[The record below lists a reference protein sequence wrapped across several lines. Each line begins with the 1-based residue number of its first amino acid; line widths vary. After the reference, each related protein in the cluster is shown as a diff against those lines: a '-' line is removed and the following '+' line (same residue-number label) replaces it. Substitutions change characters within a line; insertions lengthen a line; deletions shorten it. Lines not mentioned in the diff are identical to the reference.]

1 VFLLSIESDPIASY
15 DHAIRAMTNHE
26 QLDDSQ
32 EWVFGLFLNQQWL
45 RRQGEK
51 LMAELVEIKQSLK
64 T

>member
-1 VFLLSIESDPIASY
+1 
-15 DHAIRAMTNHE
+15 MTNPE

-51 LMAELVEIKQSLK
+51 VVVELVEIKQSLK